1 MQCSAIQNIGVS
13 VIFENIAKSYLKI
26 ELDIEEEDEP
36 KDIETNISKV
46 KDVPDKNKTKDEP
59 KGCCDDCSVF

>member
-1 MQCSAIQNIGVS
+1 MQCSANQNTGVS
-13 VIFENIAKSYLKI
+13 AIFENIAKSYLKI
-26 ELDIEEEDEP
+26 ELDIEEDEP

-46 KDVPDKNKTKDEP
+46 QDVPDKNKTKDEP